1 MARPPP
7 ASQRNTRSR
16 LRQQLDELKVEHAD
30 ALRSETFLGANPE
43 QTKQHE
49 KRQKQIKAV
58 QRQLADFESSPPDS
72 TV

>member
-1 MARPPP
+1 M
-7 ASQRNTRSR
+7 
-16 LRQQLDELKVEHAD
+16 DMVEHAD

-58 QRQLADFESSPPDS
+58 QRQLADLESSPPDS